1 MHMSQCVTC
10 DVTNT
15 DFLCRTYNKLI
26 DEGSFFMADIAK
38 LFENMPSQFNA
49 DLAGDMKAS
58 ILFDLTGDGGGQ
70 WTAVIADGACEIE
83 QGAVDAPTATLCMDA
98 DDYQSMIDGD
108 LNAMTAFMTG
118 KIKVEGD
125 LGTIMKMQSVFG
137 M

>member
-1 MHMSQCVTC
+1 
-10 DVTNT
+10 
-15 DFLCRTYNKLI
+15 
-26 DEGSFFMADIAK
+26 MADVAQ

-49 DLAGDMKAS
+49 DLAGDMNAT

-70 WTAVIADGACEIE
+70 WSAVIADGACEVE
-83 QGAVDAPTATLCMDA
+83 SGAVAEPTATLRMEA
-98 DDYQSMIDGD
+98 ADYQAMIEGD

>member
-1 MHMSQCVTC
+1 
-10 DVTNT
+10 
-15 DFLCRTYNKLI
+15 
-26 DEGSFFMADIAK
+26 MADLAT

-49 DLAGDMKAS
+49 DLAGDMNAT

-70 WTAVIADGACEIE
+70 WAAVIADGTCEVK
-83 QGAVDAPTATLCMDA
+83 QGAIDNPTATLCMDA
-98 DDYQSMIDGD
+98 GDYQKMIDGE

>member
-1 MHMSQCVTC
+1 
-10 DVTNT
+10 
-15 DFLCRTYNKLI
+15 
-26 DEGSFFMADIAK
+26 MADIAT
-38 LFENMPSQFNA
+38 LFQNMPSQFNA

-70 WTAVIADGACEIE
+70 WTAVIADGACNVEK
-83 QGAVDAPTATLCMDA
+83 GAADNPTATLRMDA
-98 DDYQSMIDGD
+98 DDYQNMVDGN

-118 KIKVEGD
+118 KIKVDGD